1 MARPQRLDAVLFDFD
16 NTLCDTESSN
26 LELVDGILRDMG
38 VVLSEVELLSLSG
51 GEDRVTLPPLL
62 EKHDAPGR
70 IDEYELRRDGCYR
83 TYAEADLELEP
94 GARELLSSLR
104 ERGVAVALVSTTASR
119 CILTALDRLRAL
131 GLFDVVVCGD
141 MVARCKPDPE
151 PYRRALELLGVAPEH
166 AIVVEDSPTGAAA
179 GRAAG
184 CHVIVYGGCSLDR
197 DVPAADEAIDS
208 FVGLEL

>member
-1 MARPQRLDAVLFDFD
+1 MARPQRIDAVLFDFD

-38 VVLSEVELLSLSG
+38 VVLSEAELLSLSG

-62 EKHDAPGR
+62 EKHGAPGR

-94 GARELLSSLR
+94 GARELLSSLK
-104 ERGVAVALVSTTASR
+104 ERGVAVGLVSTTASR

-184 CHVIVYGGCSLDR
+184 CHVIVYRGCSLDR
-197 DVPAADEAIDS
+197 DVPAADEEIDS

>member
-70 IDEYELRRDGCYR
+70 LDEYELRRDGCYR

>member
-38 VVLSEVELLSLSG
+38 VVLSEAELLSLSG

-62 EKHDAPGR
+62 EKHDVPGR

-166 AIVVEDSPTGAAA
+166 AIVVEDSPIGAAA